1 MAEYI
6 SFQPSDFFSPTIY
19 TGNGT
24 AYGSGGNAITGV
36 GFQPALTW
44 IKCRT
49 AGEDHVVTDAVRGVT
64 KIIRPNGTYVES
76 TATEG
81 LNVFGSDGFTLGN
94 SSQFNEDTEDYV
106 SWNWKMGTTSG
117 LTGGTITPTAYSI
130 STTAGQSIIAYTG
143 NVTSGAT
150 IPHGL
155 GVTPQMIIIKNLP
168 DVDSWVVY
176 HEALGATKFLEL
188 DTTGAVSTATNR
200 FNDTAPTSTVFSVGN
215 SGGVNGDGKAII
227 AYCFAAIK
235 GYSDFGSYR
244 GNGNAAGPFIYTGFK
259 PSFIMVKAYDATV
272 NWTIRDD
279 ARDTFNPGYNYIY
292 PNLNNAGTNIGPPAT
307 SGSYEL
313 DFLSNGFKIRNT
325 DDKLN
330 TSGSHYI
337 YAAFGQT
344 MVGTN
349 GVVGTAR

>member
-1 MAEYI
+1 MAYTAVNKAASFHSDNIWDGTGSSQTI
-6 SFQPSDFFSPTIY
+6 SC
-19 TGNGT
+19 
-24 AYGSGGNAITGV
+24 
-36 GFQPALTW
+36 GFQPDITW
-44 IKCRT
+44 VKCRNQ
-49 AGEDHVVTDAVRGVT
+49 AYSNRVADSARGYT
-64 KIIRPNGTYVES
+64 KTLITNS
-76 TATEG
+76 TAAENASAGTVMSG
-81 LNVFGSDGFTLGN
+81 TTSDGFTVVSDAGSNN
-94 SSQFNEDTEDYV
+94 SGDKYV
-106 SWNWKMGTTSG
+106 GWSWKAGTTTG

-130 STTAGQSIIAYTG
+130 STTAGQSVIAYTG

-259 PSFIMVKAYDATV
+259 PSFVMVKAYDATV